1 MERIAKPRGDALL
14 LLVVLV
20 LLGIGLSVLFSAS
33 TYHAERL
40 FDDPYYFFKR
50 QLLWV
55 LLGCIAALIAAQLP
69 LETLRRMTP
78 VVIAVALILT
88 LLTFAPGIGRPIMG
102 ARRWLFLFGQ
112 SFEPSELV
120 KFAVVLYLASIFSK
134 KRARI
139 NDPVNTLLPP
149 LLIVSLFVTLIYLQN
164 DFSTALFILLIAV
177 AMFLIAQVRIL
188 YFILLS
194 LLFVPLGAMLLFTKA
209 HRVQRLM
216 AFLNPLADP
225 SGSGYQVIAAQTALI
240 SGGFWGRG
248 LGRGVKKLGGLPEAH
263 SDFIYAVVGEEAG
276 LIGAIF
282 VLALFLVFAW
292 RGYSIVLKA
301 EDNFTRYLA
310 FGITSSIILQA
321 LLNISVVTGLVPATG
336 VPLPFFSSGGSSLL
350 LTLAMGGVL
359 FNLSRQRQ
367 GDSNF
372 GPAGELYN
380 ERFVSQSAV
389 NRSRRRI

>member
-1 MERIAKPRGDALL
+1 LERIAKPRGDALL